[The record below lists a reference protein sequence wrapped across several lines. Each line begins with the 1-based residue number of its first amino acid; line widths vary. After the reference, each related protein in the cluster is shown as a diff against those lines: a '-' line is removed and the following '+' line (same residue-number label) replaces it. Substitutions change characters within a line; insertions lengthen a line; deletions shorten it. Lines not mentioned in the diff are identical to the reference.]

1 MALQGS
7 LSDFG
12 FIEVMQLIASQE
24 KTGILRVNGVSSREE
39 LVFEGGQV
47 ISAWDPRTSSR
58 DPFRDFLLRREI
70 VPRES
75 LARVQKAE
83 IRSPHSFAEILL
95 RMRVLGHG
103 ELQDAFAE
111 HIQEK
116 IDELV
121 AWKRGTFEF
130 VPQENVVRY
139 TTGIGLK
146 PEGLLMEAV
155 RRADESAG
163 TLIRPETIL
172 VRTEGSSRGAP
183 TDIAAAGPPSDTD
196 TGAQRNEQSGEPL
209 LSPAAAA
216 ILPLIDGKRSFA
228 ILTRDSGLDRVEAI
242 VAAEEL
248 LENNCVAIY
257 TKAAAVAAA
266 TSAAPSTTG
275 VLLHTTAL
283 ACILLLS
290 VVGHRWF
297 AAEPNWKGENPVR
310 DVALRI
316 DQIEEERSLVA
327 IRVALDFAHHRSG
340 SYPEKLDSLVG
351 DGLVTSDDLRFLR
364 DRRLVYYTIE
374 EGQGYRLEPGES
386 ASVVRR
392 PKL

>member
-1 MALQGS
+1 MALQGA

-12 FIEVMQLIASQE
+12 FIEVLQLIASQE
-24 KTGILRVNGVSSREE
+24 KTGILRVNGARSREV

-47 ISAWDPRTSSR
+47 ISAWDPRTTSR

-75 LARVQKAE
+75 LSRVQKAE

-95 RMRVLGHG
+95 RMRVLSHG

-121 AWKRGTFEF
+121 AWQRGTFEF
-130 VPQENVVRY
+130 IAQDNVVRY
-139 TTGIGLK
+139 TAGIGLK

-155 RRADESAG
+155 RRADEGAG
-163 TLIRPETIL
+163 TRIHPETIL
-172 VRTEGSSRGAP
+172 ARVSGAP
-183 TDIAAAGPPSDTD
+183 RQAPAADAEDATAATAEADAPII
-196 TGAQRNEQSGEPL
+196 
-209 LSPAAAA
+209 SPAAQALLA
-216 ILPLIDGKRSFA
+216 LIDGKRSFA
-228 ILTRDSGLDRVEAI
+228 IVMRESGLERDEAI

-257 TKAAAVAAA
+257 TKEAESAVARSTAV
-266 TSAAPSTTG
+266 SPSR

-310 DVALRI
+310 DVRVRI
-316 DQIEEERSLVA
+316 DQIAEERSLVA

-340 SYPEKLDSLVG
+340 SYPEKLESLVN
-351 DGLVTSDDLRFLR
+351 DGLVTPDDLRFVR
-364 DRRLVYYTIE
+364 DRRLVYYTIDD
-374 EGQGYRLEPGES
+374 GQGYRIEPGES